1 MADTEVMTTEVETK
15 TDAVK
20 KPAKEQN
27 LWAVKKKIRLDK
39 SLGGDKKSVYVAVNG
54 RAYNVPTG
62 KEWEVPQP
70 IYEQLKRME
79 VQMDMLDDVRDDI
92 AKEAKE
98 NMSRNVG

>member
-1 MADTEVMTTEVETK
+1 MADKEVKTTEVETK
-15 TDAVK
+15 PEAAK

-27 LWAVKKKIRLDK
+27 PWAVKKKIRLDK

-62 KEWEVPQP
+62 KEWEVPLP

-79 VQMDMLDDVRDDI
+79 IQMDQLDDVRDDI

>member
-15 TDAVK
+15 TDAPK

-27 LWAVKKKIRLDK
+27 PWAVKKKIRLDK

-62 KEWEVPQP
+62 KEWEVPLP

-79 VQMDMLDDVRDDI
+79 LQMDMLDDVRDDI

>member
-1 MADTEVMTTEVETK
+1 MADTEVMTNEVETK
-15 TDAVK
+15 TEAVK

-27 LWAVKKKIRLDK
+27 PWAVKKKIRLDK

>member
-1 MADTEVMTTEVETK
+1 MADNEVMTA
-15 TDAVK
+15 DK
-20 KPAKEQN
+20 KIAKEQN

>member
-1 MADTEVMTTEVETK
+1 MADTEVKTTEVEQTEE
-15 TDAVK
+15 APK
-20 KPAKEQN
+20 KHAKEQN
-27 LWAVKKKIRLDK
+27 SWSMKKKIRLDK

-62 KEWEVPQP
+62 KEWEVPLP

-79 VQMDMLDDVRDDI
+79 VQMDLLDDVRSDI

>member
-1 MADTEVMTTEVETK
+1 MADTEDMTTEVETK

>member
-15 TDAVK
+15 TDAAK
-20 KPAKEQN
+20 KPVKEQN

>member
-1 MADTEVMTTEVETK
+1 MDETEVMTNEVESQPTPP
-15 TDAVK
+15 K

-27 LWAVKKKIRLDK
+27 PWAVKKKIRLDK

-98 NMSRNVG
+98 NMSRKIG

>member
-1 MADTEVMTTEVETK
+1 MADTEVMTNEVETK
-15 TDAVK
+15 TEAAK

>member
-1 MADTEVMTTEVETK
+1 MADTEIMTTEVETK
-15 TDAVK
+15 TDSAK

-27 LWAVKKKIRLDK
+27 PWSVKKKIRLDK

-62 KEWEVPQP
+62 KEWEVPLP

-79 VQMDMLDDVRDDI
+79 VQMDLLDDVRSDI

>member
-1 MADTEVMTTEVETK
+1 MADTEDMTTEVETK

-39 SLGGDKKSVYVAVNG
+39 SLGGDKKSVYVAANG

>member
-1 MADTEVMTTEVETK
+1 MADTEVMTNEVETK

>member
-27 LWAVKKKIRLDK
+27 PWAVKKKIRLDK

>member
-39 SLGGDKKSVYVAVNG
+39 RLGGDKKSVYVAVNG
-54 RAYNVPTG
+54 RAYTVPTG

>member
-1 MADTEVMTTEVETK
+1 MADTEVMTNEVETK
-15 TDAVK
+15 TAAAK

-39 SLGGDKKSVYVAVNG
+39 SLGGDKKSVYVAVTG

>member
-1 MADTEVMTTEVETK
+1 MADTEVMTTEVEQTAE
-15 TDAVK
+15 TPK

-27 LWAVKKKIRLDK
+27 HWAVKKKIRLDK

-62 KEWEVPQP
+62 KEWEVPLP

-98 NMSRNVG
+98 NMSRKVG

>member
-1 MADTEVMTTEVETK
+1 MADTEVMTTEVETQPE
-15 TDAVK
+15 TPK

-27 LWAVKKKIRLDK
+27 PWAVKKKIRLDK

-62 KEWEVPQP
+62 KEWEVPLP
-70 IYEQLKRME
+70 IYEQLKHME
-79 VQMDMLDDVRDDI
+79 VQMDMLDDVRGDI

>member
-20 KPAKEQN
+20 TPAKEQN